1 MAIILCPECQGKIS
15 DTVNQCVHCGAKIT
29 VCRECG
35 SVYTANVETCT
46 NCGFVFQSKV
56 KVEKKEIKVPSA
68 NELTES
74 WYQSSPLSK
83 IAFKKNKVI
92 KRVMDALL
100 IIAFI
105 IITLGCFVLDGYFSE
120 SNMYIFGVYICMILL
135 GVFTILGTIFD
146 GIKVYLSRN
155 AFSKWCSNK
164 KIGIN
169 TVILPSLKTNFDA
182 LSTSEAKIELKAL
195 KMCVETSFHTYDY
208 ANRYNAVAV
217 RVFETLIECV
227 AHVLLLSFFFKN
239 IDILFEYGLKLS
251 AIENWSLLI
260 ISLVLLLVSGVLA
273 TVAENSEEK
282 VRSQWFCKNFPA
294 YSELYNKYITKQDD
308 YLIDKMFDSKK

>member
-29 VCRECG
+29 FCRECG

-105 IITLGCFVLDGYFSE
+105 IITLGCFVLDGYF
-120 SNMYIFGVYICMILL
+120 
-135 GVFTILGTIFD
+135 
-146 GIKVYLSRN
+146 
-155 AFSKWCSNK
+155 
-164 KIGIN
+164 
-169 TVILPSLKTNFDA
+169 
-182 LSTSEAKIELKAL
+182 
-195 KMCVETSFHTYDY
+195 
-208 ANRYNAVAV
+208 
-217 RVFETLIECV
+217 
-227 AHVLLLSFFFKN
+227 
-239 IDILFEYGLKLS
+239 
-251 AIENWSLLI
+251 
-260 ISLVLLLVSGVLA
+260 
-273 TVAENSEEK
+273 
-282 VRSQWFCKNFPA
+282 FC
-294 YSELYNKYITKQDD
+294 
-308 YLIDKMFDSKK
+308 